1 MHLREEEFVDLVEAG
16 SAAAPLQEHLQS
28 CAACRERLADLR
40 ATLQSVKA
48 VDVPDPSP
56 LFWDHFSRRVRGA
69 VAADAAGRPGRG
81 WLPWLFPAAA
91 AASLILL
98 VVAPGVW
105 RSARWPA
112 TSIAVAPAAPA
123 APVRDTLGEVTDPSL
138 TFVADLTDGAGWEA
152 THEAGLSPRG
162 SAEHAVTHLS
172 EPELRELQRLL
183 QTELAHVSD

>member
-1 MHLREEEFVDLVEAG
+1 MHLREEEFVDLIETG
-16 SAAAPLQEHLQS
+16 SATAPLQEHLKS

-56 LFWDHFSRRVRGA
+56 LFWDHFSRRVRDA
-69 VAADAAGRPGRG
+69 VAVDAARRSGRG

-91 AASLILL
+91 AASLILF

-105 RSARWPA
+105 RSARRPA
-112 TSIAVAPAAPA
+112 TSIADAPAAPA
-123 APVRDTLGEVTDPSL
+123 ATVRDTLGEVTDPSL

-152 THEAGLSPRG
+152 AHEAGLSPRG

-183 QTELAHVSD
+183 QTELAHASD